1 MSVIVRQ
8 TESERRASQ
17 AIEATSNKQATSKS
31 KKKAR
36 SNHPLLLIYLS
47 SRVTVKFSLIT
58 RTQACPGHSALAVR
72 DDITVIH
79 FLKKVSGLVS

>member
-1 MSVIVRQ
+1 VIVRQ

-17 AIEATSNKQATSKS
+17 AIEAS
-31 KKKAR
+31 KKQEAR
-36 SNHPLLLIYLS
+36 SKKQPPLIAFICPRGNGENES
-47 SRVTVKFSLIT
+47 FSLIT

-79 FLKKVSGLVS
+79 FLKMVSGLVS